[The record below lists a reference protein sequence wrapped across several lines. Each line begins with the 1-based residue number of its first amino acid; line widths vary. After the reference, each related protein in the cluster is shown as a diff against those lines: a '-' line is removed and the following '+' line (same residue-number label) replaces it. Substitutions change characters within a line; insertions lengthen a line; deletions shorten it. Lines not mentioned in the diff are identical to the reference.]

1 MSRSPGVGPCDH
13 AHGTPSTPSRIRRY
27 RANPASR
34 LPSPATGR
42 PSPSRR
48 RARRDVP
55 ADCSKATGSAFHQPR
70 PHRIPFHVPCRCQ
83 QVRLVHHQGSK
94 PPLPQIAAPLLSKLN
109 PPPVASMAFAD
120 RPSQRLL
127 AGRNREPMPMVRH
140 EAIAPNIDSF
150 FPTPL
155 GHQFQVRRVLSIME
169 ERLPPT
175 LPPLGHMAWHPRN
188 DHSCQSPQAPS
199 LSKTLA
205 ERQQLVLCPQI
216 PSQIPV
222 PRFQIQY
229 CVPRFSVP
237 KFRFPAARP

>member
-55 ADCSKATGSAFHQPR
+55 VPCSKATGSAFHQPR

-120 RPSQRLL
+120 RRRNAYSL
-127 AGRNREPMPMVRH
+127 AGTASQCPWFGTR
-140 EAIAPNIDSF
+140 
-150 FPTPL
+150 
-155 GHQFQVRRVLSIME
+155 
-169 ERLPPT
+169 
-175 LPPLGHMAWHPRN
+175 
-188 DHSCQSPQAPS
+188 QSPQISTPS
-199 LSKTLA
+199 SPHHSA
-205 ERQQLVLCPQI
+205 ISSRYAAYS
-216 PSQIPV
+216 PSWKNV
-222 PRFQIQY
+222 CR
-229 CVPRFSVP
+229 R
-237 KFRFPAARP
+237 RFPRWVTWRGIPGMTTRASLPRHRVSPKLSQNVNN